1 MSINNKNVKQL
12 LENDYLLIHCLTRWI
27 GNRRRPLLEKKKDSH
42 QILIKMNQATHL
54 PIWIVSHM
62 KNYENDNNF
71 FEIFGK
77 IWTHVEFFKNC
88 KNNARYPSALVQ

>member
-1 MSINNKNVKQL
+1 MSTNNKNVKQL

-54 PIWIVSHM
+54 PIWIVPHI
-62 KNYENDNNF
+62 KNLKNDRLFWKNINSCR
-71 FEIFGK
+71 IFQ
-77 IWTHVEFFKNC
+77 ILQIEC
-88 KNNARYPSALVQ
+88 